1 MKRLRIWLSELS
13 LSQQLILIIFSFL
26 IVLAIFIFAFLSP
39 LISDIAETE
48 MFHILHNSQNNIM
61 NVIKNNEEISPY
73 YDYSSESYITNLIYD
88 ENTDALTV
96 ISGNEIPQY
105 AQDAIK
111 NNTKSITSTTDFYL
125 GKGEGEEENS
135 AYLYSITEAKDDLYV
150 ISLMTDDNLNR
161 FRESLM
167 SGVVVTNVMFVSFLF
182 TLLMVWVTTM
192 IIPLTQIKNY
202 ITKIKNDDKPE
213 NLNIRRKDEIGDVAD
228 ALQDMEAKLVVQNR
242 EKEEMIQ
249 NISHDLKTPI
259 ATIKSYGESIK
270 DGIYPYETLEKSVDV
285 IIEHA
290 NRLEKKVESLI
301 VLNKMGYLLDNVPE
315 GDNLLMND
323 VVDKV
328 FLSLKVIRPEIEFI
342 SEMNDDTYFHGDE
355 EPWRIVVE
363 NLVDNAIRY
372 AKSYIKIV
380 LKDNELLVENDGE
393 KIDLERIDCIFRPY
407 EKGDDGKF
415 GLGLSIV
422 YKVVTTYGYKVRA
435 ENLSDGVRFRVWKEV
450 SKKKK
455 QNKKTD

>member
-1 MKRLRIWLSELS
+1 MWLSELS

-39 LISDIAETE
+39 LINTFAETE
-48 MFHILHNSQNNIM
+48 MFNVLHNSQD
-61 NVIKNNEEISPY
+61 NVIKYLGTYEDISSFHN
-73 YDYSSESYITNLIYD
+73 YSSDSYITNVIYD
-88 ENTDALTV
+88 ANKDEIIIVGGHELE
-96 ISGNEIPQY
+96 NEISDEIKKSVVGVTGT
-105 AQDAIK
+105 QDFHSQKDEDIK
-111 NNTKSITSTTDFYL
+111 KKN
-125 GKGEGEEENS
+125 
-135 AYLYSITEAKDDLYV
+135 YLYSISKLSNDKYV
-150 ISLMTDDNLNR
+150 ISLMADDNLNR
-161 FRESLM
+161 FRDSLM
-167 SGVVVTNVMFVSFLF
+167 SGVVVTNTMFVSILF

-192 IIPLTQIKNY
+192 IIPLTKIKNY

-213 NLNIRRKDEIGDVAD
+213 ELNIRRKDEIGDVAD
-228 ALQDMEAKLVVQNR
+228 ALQDMEAQLTAQNR

-270 DGIYPYETLEKSVDV
+270 DGVYPYETLEKSVDV

-290 NRLEKKVESLI
+290 NRLEKKVGSLI
-301 VLNKMGYLLDNVPE
+301 VLNKMGYLLDNLEE
-315 GDNLLMND
+315 GNNLLMND

-328 FLSLKVIRPEIEFI
+328 CLSLKVIRPEIEFI
-342 SEMNDDTYFHGDE
+342 TEMDKDVYFHGEE

-363 NLVDNAIRY
+363 NIVDNAIRY
-372 AKSYIKIV
+372 AKTYIKIV
-380 LKDNELLVENDGE
+380 LKEDELLVENDGN
-393 KIDLERIDCIFRPY
+393 KIDLDRIDGLFRPY

-435 ENLSDGVRFRVWKEV
+435 ENLNNGVRFRVWKET

-455 QNKKTD
+455 QTKKKD